1 MKKTLTIVAL
11 VMALALAA
19 YTGVA
24 SAADVN
30 ATIKGKC
37 CAAKESKGCTIT
49 VTEATGADGKEIADL
64 KGKTLAMTC
73 PCADCSKCCGDKCC
87 DGKEISAK
95 GVVKDNASF
104 AAETCCCAG
113 KDCCPKKGD
122 AKACDAKKDC
132 PAAASCDAKKAESCE
147 KKSGCSAAKASCS
160 AK

>member
-37 CAAKESKGCTIT
+37 CAAKEGKGCTIA
-49 VTEATGADGKEIADL
+49 VTEATDADGKAIADL
-64 KGKTLAMTC
+64 KGKTLAVTC
-73 PCADCSKCCGDKCC
+73 PCPDAGKCAVKCC
-87 DGKEISAK
+87 DGKEVTVK
-95 GVVKDNASF
+95 GMVKDGATF
-104 AAETCCCAG
+104 APDGNCCAA
-113 KDCCPKKGD
+113 KDCCPKKAD

-147 KKSGCSAAKASCS
+147 KKAGCGAAKASCS